1 MVNQTALEFAQYVLK
16 QNPKAKSFVA
26 MYDAMSRAATFRS
39 FRNLGREELARLG
52 ISFSLLATG
61 TLELVIEEARM
72 SLSDQN
78 DENVRPVRNLAAYS
92 VGVREASLFTFRQE
106 TQSSASGKF
115 EVHPEAQQTK
125 VNVQSNGVSGLP
137 L

>member
-1 MVNQTALEFAQYVLK
+1 MVNQIALEFAQYVLK

-61 TLELVIEEARM
+61 TLEHIIEEARM
-72 SLSDQN
+72 ALSGQN
-78 DENVRPVRNLAAYS
+78 EKNAKPVRSLAAYG
-92 VGVREASLFTFRQE
+92 VGGNG
-106 TQSSASGKF
+106 GK
-115 EVHPEAQQTK
+115 
-125 VNVQSNGVSGLP
+125 
-137 L
+137 